1 MSLVRSRF
9 RNLTSFGVMLAL
21 AASFAIAPL
30 GSATAQD
37 STPGA
42 DGAFDPAPYAAPA
55 DGLEGEIVADG
66 SSTVFPITQ
75 AAAEEFSNVVDGVD
89 ITVDFSGTGGG
100 FERFCEGDTA
110 ISNASR
116 AIAEDEVAICAE
128 NGVDFYE
135 FEVAFDGITVVVPE
149 SNTELTCISV
159 ETLAAVWAPDSEI
172 TNLNQIN
179 PALSDVELDLYGPG
193 TDSGTFDYF
202 TDAVVGEEG
211 ASREDYTPSE
221 DDQVLVEGVAN
232 SEGGFGYFGYSYYAA
247 NEDLLNAVAIAQS
260 PDLSDCV
267 LPSAETIQDGSYAP
281 LSRPLYIYV
290 NAQQLQEDPALQEFM
305 RFYIANG
312 EELAQLAEYI
322 GSPAEIYAADV
333 ERLEAAI
340 AGTGTPDSQATPGA

>member
-1 MSLVRSRF
+1 MSSLRSPLRH
-9 RNLTSFGVMLAL
+9 LTSFGVMLAL
-21 AASFAIAPL
+21 IASFAIAPL
-30 GSATAQD
+30 GTAIAQD

-42 DGAFDPAPYAAPA
+42 GGEFDAAPYEAPA
-55 DGLEGEIVADG
+55 DGVEGEIITDG

-75 AAAEEFSNVVDGVD
+75 AAAEEFSNIVDGVD

-100 FERFCEGDTA
+100 FERFCEGETA

-128 NGVDFYE
+128 NGVDYYE

-179 PALSDVELDLYGPG
+179 PELSDLELDLYGPG

-202 TDAVVGEEG
+202 TDAIVGEEG

-221 DDQVLVEGVAN
+221 DDQVLVEGVSN
-232 SEGGFGYFGYSYYAA
+232 SEGGFGYFGYSYFAA
-247 NEDLLNAVAIAQS
+247 NEDVLNAVAVAQS

-267 LPSAETIQDGSYAP
+267 LPSPETIQDGTYAP
-281 LSRPLYIYV
+281 LSRPLYVYV
-290 NAQQLQEDPALQEFM
+290 TAQQLQEDPALQEFM
-305 RFYIANG
+305 RFYLANA
-312 EELAQLAEYI
+312 EELAVLAEYI
-322 GSPAEIYAADV
+322 GSPEETYAEDV
-333 ERLEAAI
+333 ERLETAI
-340 AGTGTPDSQATPGA
+340 DGSGTPDSQSTPDA